1 MNARIVVAVGRGSL
15 RATLDAALAQAGFQV
30 TSRCATA
37 RDAVEAVARDRPDV
51 CIIDADL
58 PGGALLAA
66 AAIASPPAPPAV
78 LVIDPGAGDAAPR
91 AAELAGASGFL
102 RDIDD
107 DRLADLVKALAQRRE
122 LEQ

>member
-1 MNARIVVAVGRGSL
+1 VVAVGRGSL
-15 RATLDAALAQAGFQV
+15 RATLDAALAEAGFQV
-30 TSRCATA
+30 TSRCASA
-37 RDAVEAVARDRPDV
+37 RAAVEAVARDRPDV

-58 PGGALLAA
+58 PGGALVAA

-91 AAELAGASGFL
+91 AAELVGASAFVHA
-102 RDIDD
+102 IDD
-107 DRLADLVKALAQRRE
+107 DRLADLVSTLAERRA

>member
-1 MNARIVVAVGRGSL
+1 VVAVGRGSL
-15 RATLDAALAQAGFQV
+15 RATLDAALAEAGFQV
-30 TSRCATA
+30 TSRCASA
-37 RDAVEAVARDRPDV
+37 RAAVEAVARDRPDV

-78 LVIDPGAGDAAPR
+78 LVIDPSAGAAPR
-91 AAELAGASGFL
+91 AAELMGASAVVHA
-102 RDIDD
+102 IDD
-107 DRLADLVKALAQRRE
+107 DRLADLVNALAERRA

>member
-1 MNARIVVAVGRGSL
+1 VVAVGRGSL
-15 RATLDAALAQAGFQV
+15 RARLDAALAEAGFQV
-30 TSRCATA
+30 TSRCASA
-37 RDAVEAVARDRPDV
+37 RAAVEAVARDRPDV

-91 AAELAGASGFL
+91 AAELVGASAFVHA
-102 RDIDD
+102 IDD
-107 DRLADLVKALAQRRE
+107 DRLADLVNTLAERRA

>member
-1 MNARIVVAVGRGSL
+1 VVAVGRGSL
-15 RATLDAALAQAGFQV
+15 RATLDAALAEAGFQV
-30 TSRCATA
+30 TSRCASA
-37 RDAVEAVARDRPDV
+37 RAAVEAVARDRPDV

-78 LVIDPGAGDAAPR
+78 LVIDPSAGAAPR
-91 AAELAGASGFL
+91 AAELMGASAFVHA
-102 RDIDD
+102 IDD
-107 DRLADLVKALAQRRE
+107 DRLADLVNALAERRA